1 MDRVN
6 NAEQYPGTQSR
17 TIRWGMIGCGA
28 VTEVKSGPAF
38 QKADHSELVAVMRRN
53 KALAQDYA
61 ERHGVPRWYD
71 QAADL
76 IHDPDV
82 DAIYIATP
90 PAFHKPYTLMAA
102 AAGKP
107 VYVEKP
113 MALNG
118 PECDAMIQTCQAAG
132 VPLFVAYYRRALPR
146 FLKVREWLVSGAIG
160 EIRLVTSLYLRPALA
175 GEKRDPQHNWRI
187 DPQLAGGGLLLDVG
201 SHTLDLLDFLLGP
214 VRSVQGQASS
224 LGHLY
229 PAEDTVTGLFTYESG
244 VHGIASWCFA
254 AAIAEDRNE
263 IIGSQG
269 KISFSTFGDDPLVL
283 TTAQGSQTF
292 ASKNPLHIQLPLVQ
306 TIVDE
311 LNGGP
316 PCPSTGV
323 SAARTSHVMDALIK
337 DFYAGK

>member
-1 MDRVN
+1 MAK
-6 NAEQYPGTQSR
+6 NATTTQPK
-17 TIRWGMIGCGA
+17 TIRWGIIGCGD
-28 VTEVKSGPAF
+28 VTEIKSGPAF
-38 QKADHSELVAVMRRN
+38 QKADQSELVAVMRRN
-53 KALAQDYA
+53 GDLARDYA

-71 QAADL
+71 QAESL

-90 PAFHKPYTLMAA
+90 PAFHKPYALQVA

-118 PECDAMIQTCQAAG
+118 PECDDMIEACQAAH

-146 FLKVREWLVSGAIG
+146 FLKIKELLDSGAIG
-160 EIRLVTSLYLRPALA
+160 EVRLVTALYLRPALS

-187 DPQLAGGGLLLDVG
+187 NPQLSGGGLLLDVG
-201 SHTLDLLDFLLGP
+201 SHALDILDFLLGP
-214 VRSVQGQASS
+214 VHSVQGQASS
-224 LGHLY
+224 LGDLY

-244 VHGIASWCFA
+244 VQGIASWCFA
-254 AAIAEDRNE
+254 AASAEDRNE

-269 KISFSTFGDDPLVL
+269 KISFATFGDDPLVL
-283 TTAQGSQTF
+283 YTAQGIQTF
-292 ASKNPLHIQLPLVQ
+292 DIKNPLHIQLPLIQ
-306 TIVDE
+306 TIVNE

-323 SAARTSHVMDALIK
+323 SAARTSHVMDALVK
-337 DFYAGK
+337 DFCASK